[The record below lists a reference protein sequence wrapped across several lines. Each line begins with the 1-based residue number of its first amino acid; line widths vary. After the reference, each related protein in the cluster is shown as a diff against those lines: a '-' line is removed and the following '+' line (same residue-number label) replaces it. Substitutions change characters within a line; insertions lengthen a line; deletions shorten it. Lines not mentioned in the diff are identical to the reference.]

1 MAGRARRF
9 FIFFTAACAAGL
21 ALAATGAQPSAQTPP
36 QKPEQ
41 TPTFRTTTN
50 FVQVDAFPTRDG
62 RIIEGLTAKDFQIT
76 EDGKPQAL
84 ESVEFIRIEPDT
96 TVASRRDPN
105 TQDEGNTLAADP
117 RNRVFVLYLDHYHA
131 SLSGSHAVRQPIVTM
146 LSRLLAANDLF
157 GVATPIMKP
166 ADLILGRQTNSI
178 EDQLEKHWTWGLQS
192 GAVSLEPVEEGL
204 VRCYGEQVALAV
216 SRRTREE
223 RTLESLS
230 QFMRHLGRLREARK
244 VMIVFS
250 LGWVLYEP
258 DQPAVDKLLN
268 LDTMGKPVIGI
279 GPGGVM
285 STKIPPNPGMA
296 DWAWCSQEL
305 QRAFM
310 LDNRRRYR
318 LLIDEATRANV
329 AFYPVHLD
337 GLAVPGRADSLRT
350 LAENSDGL
358 MVATNDFNAGLRR
371 IVDDMSAYY
380 MLGYY
385 STNTK
390 FDGNYRR
397 IDVKV
402 LSPGAKV
409 KARRGYVSPLPD
421 PKPGDPGPGPA
432 PKPGVPAGVAEALG
446 VLSRL
451 RPAAQMF
458 THGVATSTDLSVV
471 VELASGQVSTPAWT
485 KGAEVQVSPA
495 EGDAVT
501 ARIEPGWR
509 AVTVRVPRPAGPG
522 PFRLNVKVTGL
533 TLDAVLND
541 RVEIVARPPGILGD
555 PLVFRAAPAAVSPLR
570 PVADYQFWR
579 TERVHVEWAIPG
591 PLDRRQARLLSKDGS
606 ALAVPV
612 TLSEREQNGRPV
624 LAADLNLAPLAAG
637 DYVIEV
643 VAAIGT
649 DEVRRYVPI
658 RVLR

>member
-1 MAGRARRF
+1 MVGRARRL
-9 FIFFTAACAAGL
+9 FIFTAVCAAGL
-21 ALAATGAQPSAQTPP
+21 GLAAIGSRLTAQTPP

-50 FVQVDAFPTRDG
+50 FVQVDTFPTRDG
-62 RIIEGLTAKDFQIT
+62 RIIEGLTAKDFQIL
-76 EDGKPQAL
+76 EDGKPQAI
-84 ESVEFIRIEPDT
+84 ESAEFIRIEPSTDT
-96 TVASRRDPN
+96 STRDPN
-105 TQDEGNTLAADP
+105 TQDEGNKLAADP

-131 SLSGSHAVRQPIVTM
+131 SLSGSHAVRQPIVNM
-146 LSRLLAANDLF
+146 LSRLLAPNDLF

-166 ADLILGRQTNSI
+166 ADLILGRQTRSI
-178 EDQLEKHWTWGLQS
+178 ADQLEKYWTWGLQS
-192 GAVSLEPVEEGL
+192 GAVSLEPQEEGL
-204 VRCYGEQVALAV
+204 VRCYGEKVALAA
-216 SRRTREE
+216 SARTREE

-258 DQPAVDKLLN
+258 DQVAVDKLLN

-310 LDNRRRYR
+310 LDNRRRFR
-318 LLIDEATRANV
+318 LLIEEASRANV

-337 GLAVPGRADSLRT
+337 GVAVPGRADSLQT
-350 LAENSDGL
+350 LAENTDGL
-358 MVATNDFNAGLRR
+358 TVATNDFNAGLRR

-402 LSPGAKV
+402 LAPGAKV
-409 KARRGYVSPLPD
+409 KARRGYISPPPD
-421 PKPGDPGPGPA
+421 PRPGDPTPA
-432 PKPGVPAGVAEALG
+432 SGSAKPVVPPGVAEALG

-451 RPAAQMF
+451 RTAAEMF
-458 THGVATSTDLSVV
+458 TYAIATPTELSVV
-471 VELASGQVSTPAWT
+471 VELASGQVTTAAWA
-485 KGAEVQVSPA
+485 KGAEVLVTPT
-495 EGDAVT
+495 EGNAVT

-509 AVTVRVPRPAGPG
+509 AVQVRLPRPAGPG
-522 PFRLNVKVTGL
+522 PFRLTVKVTGV
-533 TLDAVLND
+533 DAVLND
-541 RVEIVARPPGILGD
+541 RVEIAVRTPGVLGE
-555 PLVFRAAPAAVSPLR
+555 PSVFRAAPAAVSPLR
-570 PVADYQFWR
+570 PAADYQFWR
-579 TERVHVEWAIPG
+579 TERVHVEWPVPG

-612 TLSEREQNGRPV
+612 TLSEREQSGRPV
-624 LAADLNLAPLAAG
+624 LAADLNLAPLAIG

-643 VAAIGT
+643 VAALGP
-649 DEVRRYVPI
+649 DEVRRYIPI

>member
-1 MAGRARRF
+1 MVRRVPRVA
-9 FIFFTAACAAGL
+9 IAACAAGL
-21 ALAATGAQPSAQTPP
+21 GLAAIGSRPAAQTSP

-41 TPTFRTTTN
+41 APTFRTTTN

-62 RIIEGLTAKDFQIT
+62 RIIEGLTVKDFQIT
-76 EDGKPQAL
+76 EDGKPQAI
-84 ESVEFIRIEPDT
+84 ESAEFIRIEPDT
-96 TVASRRDPN
+96 TIGARRDPN

-178 EDQLEKHWTWGLQS
+178 EEQLEKHWTWGLQS

-204 VRCYGEQVALAV
+204 VRCYGEEVALAV
-216 SRRTREE
+216 SKRTREE

-258 DQPAVDKLLN
+258 DQAAVNQLLT
-268 LDTMGKPVIGI
+268 LEKHGRPVIGI

-358 MVATNDFNAGLRR
+358 MVATNDFNSGLRR

-402 LSPGAKV
+402 LAPGASV
-409 KARRGYVSPLPD
+409 KARRGYVSPPPD
-421 PKPGDPGPGPA
+421 PKPGDPGPA
-432 PKPGVPAGVAEALG
+432 PKPGVPSGVAEALG

-451 RPAAQMF
+451 RPSAEVF
-458 THGVATSTDLSVV
+458 TYGVATPTELSVV
-471 VELASGQVSTPAWT
+471 VELASGQVSATAWA
-485 KGAEVQVSPA
+485 KGAEVHVTPA
-495 EGDAVT
+495 GGAAVT
-501 ARIEPGWR
+501 GRIEAGWR
-509 AVTVRVPRPAGPG
+509 AVHVRLPRPAGPG
-522 PFRLNVKVTGL
+522 PFRLNVKVTG
-533 TLDAVLND
+533 TGVDAVLNES
-541 RVEIVARPPGILGD
+541 VEIAARAAGVLGD
-555 PLVFRAAPAAVSPLR
+555 PIAFRAAPAPVSPLR

-579 TERVHVEWAIPG
+579 TERVHVEWPVQG

-606 ALAVPV
+606 GLAVPV
-612 TLSEREQNGRPV
+612 TLSERDSNGRAV
-624 LAADLNLAPLAAG
+624 LAADLNLAPLAVG